1 MARNYKK
8 GIEVLKIYIVDRA
21 CVQEEALNRRRRR
34 RRRQRGNLLHDH
46 EVKTAYI
53 ILRYVEE
60 VNTDTVL

>member
-34 RRRQRGNLLHDH
+34 RRQRGNFARASRFYAHFFANTTQPRS
-46 EVKTAYI
+46 KTA
-53 ILRYVEE
+53 
-60 VNTDTVL
+60 